1 MDSQPERT
9 KTATGTDAENTPDQ
23 MDVDSFQRTH
33 ATAHP
38 LEPASEENVSK
49 QASVARHVLHI
60 RGESELKFDVN
71 EEAWPNVDLA
81 IQSSYEGALIDGLP
95 ADKTKTGDERDIR
108 QMKDLQLYS
117 WAKETTFSMTKRS
130 CSLGSTNEG
139 ERSTIAMCA
148 EGFRDDSEG

>member
-1 MDSQPERT
+1 MNGLAR

-81 IQSSYEGALIDGLP
+81 IQSSHEGALIDGLP
-95 ADKTKTGDERDIR
+95 ANKTKTGDERDIR
-108 QMKDLQLYS
+108 QMKDLQLY
-117 WAKETTFSMTKRS
+117 
-130 CSLGSTNEG
+130 LGQ
-139 ERSTIAMCA
+139 RQ
-148 EGFRDDSEG
+148 RDDVLHDKTILLTGLDE